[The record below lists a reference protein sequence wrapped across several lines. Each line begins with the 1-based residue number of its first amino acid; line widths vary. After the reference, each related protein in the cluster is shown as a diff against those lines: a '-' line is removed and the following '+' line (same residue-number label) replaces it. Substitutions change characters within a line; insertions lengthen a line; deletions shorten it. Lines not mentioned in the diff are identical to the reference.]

1 MVRLLLFS
9 IVIVS
14 TFGLGLWAYKIN
26 YESRAASQRVKGL
39 EKAILSANKEIKIL
53 KAEWATLNNPERL
66 RKLVEY
72 YFQELRL
79 TPIKP
84 DDFILFSEIQRDKD
98 IEKAPSAWVGEKLAG
113 IKYGRE

>member
-1 MVRLLLFS
+1 MVRLLSFS
-9 IVIVS
+9 IVIVT
-14 TFGLGLWAYKIN
+14 TFCLGLWAYKIN

-53 KAEWATLNNPERL
+53 KAEWAYLNSPERL

-79 TPIKP
+79 TPINP
-84 DDFILFSEIQRDKD
+84 DDFISFSEIQWDKD
-98 IEKAPSAWVGEKLAG
+98 KKKAPAELVGENFAG
-113 IKYGRE
+113 IEYDR

>member
-9 IVIVS
+9 IVIIC

-26 YESRAASQRVKGL
+26 YESRAASQRVKDL
-39 EKAILSANKEIKIL
+39 EKAILSANKQIKIL
-53 KAEWATLNNPERL
+53 RAEWAYLNNPERL

-79 TPIKP
+79 TPIDP
-84 DDFILFSEIQRDKD
+84 DDFISFSEIQWDKD
-98 IEKAPSAWVGEKLAG
+98 IEKNPSKLIGESLAG
-113 IKYGRE
+113 IEYDK